1 MLNLDIKQEKQIMD
15 LVERLIELEKDKS
28 VFYKFNIFETLKITN
43 AEIRH
48 SNVLGW
54 LLNPIEN
61 HNIKGQFLRKFIED
75 INEIGEY
82 DLDLEVID
90 YDSFEVRRE
99 WKNIDILVISRKNK
113 LLLVVENK
121 IWSVESSHQLEKYR
135 NIVEDEFQN
144 YNIIYVFLTPYG
156 DP

>member
-1 MLNLDIKQEKQIMD
+1 M
-15 LVERLIELEKDKS
+15 
-28 VFYKFNIFETLKITN
+28 
-43 AEIRH
+43 A
-48 SNVLGW
+48 
-54 LLNPIEN
+54 LNPIEN

-99 WKNIDILVISRKNK
+99 WKNIDILVVSKKSKI
-113 LLLVVENK
+113 LLVVENK

-135 NIVEDEFQN
+135 NIVEDEFQG
-144 YNIIYVFLTPYG
+144 YHLMYAFLTPYG
-156 DP
+156 EPSSDPDT